1 MIIKTFRIFY
11 GSPKRERKG
20 KTEKWGEK
28 SERKKEKR
36 DRQKGLRERKKRN
49 KGDKEETAR

>member
-20 KTEKWGEK
+20 KTEKWGE
-28 SERKKEKR
+28 RRVKEKR
-36 DRQKGLRERKKRN
+36 KREIGRKG
-49 KGDKEETAR
+49 

>member
-11 GSPKRERKG
+11 GSPKTERKG

-28 SERKKEKR
+28 VKEKR
-36 DRQKGLRERKKRN
+36 KREIGIKG
-49 KGDKEETAR
+49 